1 MKKIIL
7 ISLLLPFGLAGF
19 AQSIDDVLE
28 SVKKNNKTIQAGKQ
42 FQLSQNT
49 LAQTGNTPQNPVV
62 EYDHLFGSPA
72 GAGIQKDFSIT
83 QQFDFPSVYRNR
95 SKLAQAKI
103 EQNAW
108 LQKNAEQEV
117 LLEAKK
123 LLIEL
128 VYENK
133 RNKELENRLTISQRL
148 FSDTKKR
155 FDLQDATI
163 LNYNKIKVQLATAQ
177 SDKILQ
183 KGKIAQLTDQLI
195 NLNGGVNIIVTDTI
209 YPPALPVPDFEELDS
224 LIEANDPILRTFEK
238 NIDVNKQQLSVVRSL
253 TLPKFETGYHSQ
265 SILGQNY
272 RGFHLG
278 ISIPLWENRNK
289 VRAQSQTL
297 DYSSLRMEEH
307 RIEHRSSNRQIYDRH
322 IAVKESLAELQ
333 SILGNLNTLP
343 MLSKALRLGQITSID
358 YANELISYYSLTDR
372 MLELEKEYHL
382 TVAELNKFRL

>member
-1 MKKIIL
+1 MKKISL
-7 ISLLLPFGLAGF
+7 IGLLLSIGLAGF
-19 AQSIDDVLE
+19 AQSIDDLLE
-28 SVKKNNKTIQAGKQ
+28 SVKKNNKTIQVGKQ
-42 FQLSQNT
+42 YQLSQNT
-49 LAQTGNTPQNPVV
+49 LAKTGNTPQNPVV

-72 GAGIQKDFSIT
+72 GAGTQKDFSIT
-83 QQFDFPSVYRNR
+83 QQFDFPSVYGNR

-103 EQNAW
+103 EQNTW
-108 LQKNAEQEV
+108 LQKNGEQEV

-123 LLIEL
+123 LFIEL
-128 VYENK
+128 VYQNK
-133 RNKELENRLTISQRL
+133 SQNELAKRLSISQRL
-148 FSDTKKR
+148 FRDTKKR

-177 SDKILQ
+177 SDLVLQ

-195 NLNGGVNIIVTDTI
+195 KLNGGIDIAVTDTI
-209 YPPALPVPDFEELDS
+209 YPLAFPVPDFEELDS
-224 LIEANDPILRTFEK
+224 LIEANDPIVRTFEK
-238 NIDVNKQQLSVVRSL
+238 NIEVSKQQLGVVRSL

-265 SILGQNY
+265 SILGQSY

-289 VRAQSQTL
+289 VKAQSQAV
-297 DYSSLRMEEH
+297 DYSSLRTEEH

-343 MLSKALRLGQITSID
+343 MLSKALTLGQITTID

-372 MLELEKEYHL
+372 LLELEKEYHL
-382 TVAELNKFRL
+382 TVAELYKFRL